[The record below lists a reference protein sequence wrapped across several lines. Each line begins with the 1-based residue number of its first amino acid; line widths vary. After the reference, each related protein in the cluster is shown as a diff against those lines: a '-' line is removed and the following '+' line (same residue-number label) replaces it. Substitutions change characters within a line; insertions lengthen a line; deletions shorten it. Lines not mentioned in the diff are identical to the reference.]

1 MRAIG
6 SKPTGQMKPH
16 SNIMRCFILKESN
29 NFRTNAE
36 TLILYAKWT
45 KTFQSLV
52 INSAQ
57 CFSHCLWIQWYFQR
71 SVNTCSVLDLLPYQK
86 LRNV

>member
-36 TLILYAKWT
+36 TLILYAK
-45 KTFQSLV
+45 
-52 INSAQ
+52 
-57 CFSHCLWIQWYFQR
+57 
-71 SVNTCSVLDLLPYQK
+71 
-86 LRNV
+86 